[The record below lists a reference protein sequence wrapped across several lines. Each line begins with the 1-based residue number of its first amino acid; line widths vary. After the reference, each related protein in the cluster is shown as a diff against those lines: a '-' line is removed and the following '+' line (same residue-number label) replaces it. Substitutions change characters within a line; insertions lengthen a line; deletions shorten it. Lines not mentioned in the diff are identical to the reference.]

1 MSDAGRLVIDS
12 AGVGRYT
19 RSSTEL
25 LDARRV
31 LGFTAGLGEVG
42 DALLGGDEPLVHPG
56 IAFVLQFNAQGF
68 PGASTASGSAEAWL
82 GAVHAETDLRIHH
95 PFRLGQAITTQGRV
109 VARRQIRSGVYNVER
124 YRMVDDS
131 GVLIAEV
138 DFNLI
143 IRGAALSG
151 GGGDVD
157 LDPLPPRPQ
166 PPEAAEPEARIAL
179 FVPRRAL
186 HHYTASSGIYAP
198 IHTDRRVAVRAGFAD
213 IILHGSATKSI
224 ALSVII
230 ARCFDGDP
238 TRITRLYGQLRAVV
252 FADTTS
258 TVEILAQ
265 ERSGDETRVFFRV
278 LNQDGDAAVANGL
291 IIGRAGDTP

>member
-1 MSDAGRLVIDS
+1 MSEAGRLVIDS

-19 RSSTEL
+19 RANTEL

-31 LGFTAGLGEVG
+31 LGFTAGLGEIG
-42 DALLGGDEPLVHPG
+42 DALLSGDEPLVHPG
-56 IAFVLQFNAQGF
+56 MAFALQFNAQGF
-68 PGASTASGSAEAWL
+68 LGASTASGSAEAWL
-82 GAVHAETDLRIHH
+82 GAVHAETDLRLHQ
-95 PFRLGQAITTQGRV
+95 PFRTGQAITTQGRV

-124 YRMVDDS
+124 YRMVDDA
-131 GVLIAEV
+131 GALIAEV

-143 IRGAALSG
+143 IRGATLS
-151 GGGDVD
+151 GGDVD
-157 LDPLPPRPQ
+157 LDPPPPRPQ
-166 PPEAAEPEARIAL
+166 PPEAVEPEARIAL

-252 FADTTS
+252 FADTS
-258 TVEILAQ
+258 ITVEILAQ
-265 ERSGDETRVFFRV
+265 VRSGDETQVFFRV

-291 IIGRAGDTP
+291 IIGRAGGRP

>member
-1 MSDAGRLVIDS
+1 MSAPGRLVIDS

-19 RSSTEL
+19 RASTEL

-56 IAFVLQFNAQGF
+56 IAFALQFNAQGF
-68 PGASTASGSAEAWL
+68 LGASTASGSAEAWL
-82 GAVHAETDLRIHH
+82 GAVHAETDLRLHR

-124 YRMVDDS
+124 YRMVDD
-131 GVLIAEV
+131 GGALIAEV

-143 IRGAALSG
+143 IRGAALT
-151 GGGDVD
+151 GGDVD

-166 PPEAAEPEARIAL
+166 PPEVAEPEARIAL

-224 ALSVII
+224 AMSVII

-252 FADTTS
+252 FADTTI

-265 ERSGDETRVFFRV
+265 VQSGNETQVFFRV

-291 IIGRAGDTP
+291 IIGRAGGRP